1 MCLIVGCIQIWFTES
16 DAASSTEPNLL
27 LLYQSALMSL
37 FLRFSL
43 VVVLWSC
50 SLVQQKI
57 HINWST
63 WVCQGRTGQIHATL
77 LICFYYS
84 SSHSMLYLCSLL
96 PALSVRG
103 WRPSVLNNAVNLS
116 SFSPS
121 GQLGSDYC
129 RDRMLELSVSGP
141 DTDIS
146 PVSGSLCCLLHID
159 HLRQN
164 RDTSCCLYAAHCPGL
179 HLPSSYL

>member
-1 MCLIVGCIQIWFTES
+1 
-16 DAASSTEPNLL
+16 
-27 LLYQSALMSL
+27 
-37 FLRFSL
+37 
-43 VVVLWSC
+43 
-50 SLVQQKI
+50 
-57 HINWST
+57 
-63 WVCQGRTGQIHATL
+63 
-77 LICFYYS
+77 
-84 SSHSMLYLCSLL
+84 MLYLCSVL

-146 PVSGSLCCLLHID
+146 PVCALCAASYTLITSDKTETPAAVCMQHTVLVSLPPTYTSLSLSSTSLESSDDITSQD
-159 HLRQN
+159 QFPTV
-164 RDTSCCLYAAHCPGL
+164 DTQT
-179 HLPSSYL
+179 